1 MAEIGALGKPHCAT
15 CAGRGILTDLE
26 GRPTQCVPC
35 SSEHREAAAAQF
47 GYSLECRSCTA
58 VLTIEEIWTGKA
70 EPKPWQ
76 WSIFGPLCRF
86 CMKMERKSA

>member
-1 MAEIGALGKPHCAT
+1 M
-15 CAGRGILTDLE
+15 
-26 GRPTQCVPC
+26 
-35 SSEHREAAAAQF
+35 
-47 GYSLECRSCTA
+47 
-58 VLTIEEIWTGKA
+58 A